1 MSLFQYTSDGNI
13 VEPWL
18 DDPTEQPPV
27 KRPKR
32 NPLGQDC
39 HLGSDGSVTRDE
51 DKIIGAQRIWKEIAY
66 APGGIMY
73 RRGLDRW
80 ESRVN

>member
-1 MSLFQYTSDGNI
+1 MDT
-13 VEPWL
+13 
-18 DDPTEQPPV
+18 PPPS
-27 KRPKR
+27 KRPKF

-51 DKIIGAQRIWKEIAY
+51 DKIIAAQRIWKEAAY

-73 RRGLDRW
+73 LKTFAHWNSRLIDKINI
-80 ESRVN
+80 ESH